1 MEGNVYILVNSSF
14 PNLIKIGRTA
24 KSPHVRAQELSGTG
38 TPGKFVVAYSVLVND
53 CIDVES
59 DMHSFFLAQRHTND
73 REFFGVEAAIAIDK
87 LIEIAK
93 DRRINELNGSQ
104 AGMQNQIATFYLL
117 KVNELKKIYRIGLV
131 NKAYIFLI
139 DEDFKRM
146 VVELYQTYD
155 KNDFYDFYD
164 CEIVDFNE
172 FEGIDVEGLEC
183 MRELIDK
190 NLMRLSWNNPSI
202 FDVNKYDA
210 STMIEAKGTFPKQVY
225 QSILS
230 LLEPIAKASILRGA
244 NLIKFNE
251 MAESR
256 KLIEDR
262 LRKIDSVKA
271 G

>member
-117 KVNELKKIYRIGLV
+117 KVSEIRKIYRMGLV
-131 NKAYIFLI
+131 NKPYRFLT
-139 DEDFKRM
+139 DEDFKKM

-155 KNDFYDFYD
+155 KNYFYD
-164 CEIVDFNE
+164 CEIVEFNE
-172 FEGIDVEGLEC
+172 FEGIDVEGLED

-190 NLMRLSWNNPSI
+190 NLMRLNGNNPSV

-210 STMIEAKGTFPKQVY
+210 STLIEAKGTFPKQVY
-225 QSILS
+225 RSTLS
-230 LLEPIAKASILRGA
+230 LLEPIAKASLLRSA
-244 NLIKFNE
+244 NQIKFNE
-251 MAESR
+251 QAESR
-256 KLIEDR
+256 KIIEDR
-262 LRKIDSVKA
+262 LRKIDSIKA
-271 G
+271 GSF